1 MYTREYYLA
10 LKENEFW
17 YMPQKWMDLDNTM
30 LSETSQTKGQILC
43 DPTYTWCL
51 E

>member
-10 LKENEFW
+10 LKGNEFW
-17 YMPQKWMDLDNTM
+17 YLLQKWMDLDNTM
-30 LSETSQTKGQILC
+30 LSETSQIKGQILC
-43 DPTYTWCL
+43 DSTYTCYL

>member
-1 MYTREYYLA
+1 MYTRKYYLA

-17 YMPQKWMDLDNTM
+17 YMLQKWMDLDNTM

-43 DPTYTWCL
+43 DSTYT
-51 E
+51 